1 MFIMDYEAA
10 VTVVDADGRR
20 HRATL
25 SGLVEPDNPARA
37 GLGHSPTD
45 LASQEWRALTLAFE
59 AQPAAVGRA
68 RIIFADGS
76 ERGAQLSPREGDPA
90 ACDVALTEQ
99 R

>member
-45 LASQEWRALTLAFE
+45 LASQEWRALTLTFDA
-59 AQPAAVGRA
+59 PSDAVGRV
-68 RIIFADGS
+68 RIIFPDGS
-76 ERGAQLSPREGDPA
+76 QRGAVLSPKSGNPA
-90 ACDVALTEQ
+90 ARDVKLGK
-99 R
+99 